1 VWRGYALGMR
11 DRFYPSDLTDEQWAL
26 IEPLLPPPHWDGR
39 KEKWPRR
46 EIVDAIAYLNR
57 TGCSWRQLPRDLPP
71 WQTVYWHFVR
81 WEEQG
86 VTRKIL
92 DLLRRRL
99 RQAQGRAA
107 EPSAAV
113 LDTQS
118 VKGADTVGRDSRG
131 YDANKKINGRKRF
144 VLTDTLGLLL
154 AVMVRPA
161 SLQDR
166 VGATT
171 MLLGLYLTSPCRAVF
186 ADQGFAGRLV
196 GWAWRLL
203 GIIVH
208 IVGKPAGQRGFRVHP
223 KRWVVERTLGWL
235 LAHRRLARD
244 YERHSEISEA
254 MIRWA
259 AIDLLVRRL
268 ARGRPA
274 QRPGR
279 RPLEYV
285 R

>member
-1 VWRGYALGMR
+1 VAGVRAGHARPVLPP
-11 DRFYPSDLTDEQWAL
+11 DPTDEQGAL

-39 KEKWPRR
+39 KENWPRR

-57 TGCSWRQLPRDLPP
+57 TGCSWRQLPRDFPP
-71 WQTVYWHFVR
+71 WQTVYWHFAR
-81 WEEQG
+81 WEAQG

-92 DLLRRRL
+92 DILRRWL
-99 RQAQGRAA
+99 RRAQGRAG

-118 VKGADTVGRDSRG
+118 VKGADTVGRESRG
-131 YDANKKINGRKRF
+131 CDANKKINGRKRF
-144 VLTDTLGLLL
+144 VLADTLGLLP

-161 SLQDR
+161 DVQDR
-166 VGATT
+166 AGATT
-171 MLLGLYLTSPCRAVF
+171 MLLGLYLTSPARVVF
-186 ADQGFAGRLV
+186 ADAGFAGRPV

-208 IVGKPAGQRGFRVHP
+208 IVGRPAGQRGFRVHP
-223 KRWVVERTLGWL
+223 KRWVVERMLGWL
-235 LAHRRLARD
+235 LAHRRLAGD
-244 YERHSEISEA
+244 DERHSEVSEA
-254 MIRWA
+254 MIGWA

-274 QRPGR
+274 QRHGR

>member
-1 VWRGYALGMR
+1 MR
-11 DRFYPSDLTDEQWAL
+11 ERFYPSDLTDQEWAL

-46 EIVDAIAYLNR
+46 QIVDAILYVNQ
-57 TGCSWRQLPRDLPP
+57 TGCPWRYLPADFPP

-86 VTRKIL
+86 LTQRITST
-92 DLLRRRL
+92 LRRRL

-113 LDTQS
+113 MDTQS
-118 VKGADTVGRDSRG
+118 VTGADTVGRDSRG
-131 YDANKKINGRKRF
+131 WDAHKRAGGRKRF
-144 VLTDTLGLLL
+144 VMTDTLGLLL
-154 AVMVRPA
+154 LVMVRPA
-161 SLQDR
+161 DVQDR
-166 VGATT
+166 AGATT
-171 MLLGLYLTSPCRAVF
+171 LLLGLYLTAGCRVVF
-186 ADQGFAGRLV
+186 ADAGFAGRLV
-196 GWAWRLL
+196 AWARQVL

-223 KRWVVERTLGWL
+223 RRWVAEPTPAWL
-235 LAHRRLARD
+235 LLRRRLARD
-244 YERHSEISEA
+244 YERRPEVAEA
-254 MIRWA
+254 LIRWA
-259 AIDLLVRRL
+259 AIHQMARRIGRGHH
-268 ARGRPA
+268 ARRA
-274 QRPGR
+274 GR